1 MTGSDPY
8 MQVRGGAVLMEEAI
22 PISLTGNHDRDS
34 RTRSGYNGTHEKSR
48 T

>member
-8 MQVRGGAVLMEEAI
+8 MQVLDGAVLMEEAI

-34 RTRSGYNGTHEKSR
+34 RTRSGYNGTLEKSR